1 MGNIQQGN
9 KMTFITFGS
18 NHLENFDVYSMSVML
33 QIENRN
39 VHMKDEELGIKE
51 KFAFEYPMTKAKEL
65 AEKYNM
71 KLYTREELLAL
82 KY

>member
-1 MGNIQQGN
+1 MT
-9 KMTFITFGS
+9 KTFITFGS
-18 NHLENFDVYSMSVML
+18 NQLENFDVHSMSVML
-33 QIENRN
+33 QIENRET
-39 VHMKDEELGIKE
+39 HMKDEELGIKE

-82 KY
+82 KDK

>member
-1 MGNIQQGN
+1 
-9 KMTFITFGS
+9 MTFITFGS
-18 NHLENFDVYSMSVML
+18 NHLENFDVHSMSVML

-51 KFAFEYPMTKAKEL
+51 KFAFEYPSEDALYMVK
-65 AEKYNM
+65 KYNM

-82 KY
+82 KDK